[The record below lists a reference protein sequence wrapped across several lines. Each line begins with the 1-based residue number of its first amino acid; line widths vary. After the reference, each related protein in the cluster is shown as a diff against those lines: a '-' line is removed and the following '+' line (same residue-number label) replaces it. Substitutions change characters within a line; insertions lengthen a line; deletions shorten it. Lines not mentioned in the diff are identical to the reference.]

1 MGLALFLR
9 LRIYITFANMNYYS
23 LANMH
28 YKQKSS
34 LHRYDILNSK
44 DSLTGQEKKTE
55 KIKDFSWYI
64 LTLKSLMKKDGSKKP
79 DRKNRRRF
87 KNCHVVI
94 SKSYEEATR
103 FKDDVVKVQ

>member
-64 LTLKSLMKKDGSKKP
+64 LNLKSLMKKDLSKKQP
-79 DRKNRRRF
+79 RRRF

-103 FKDDVVKVQ
+103 FIKDDV